1 MILAINFS
9 CSRLHKKGSRMA
21 QRSVSSTTPW
31 LPTWMCLRCAGSGA
45 GAGAGTAGGT
55 MVLSSLTTVSEL
67 LHLTFFHGFFF
78 LQWGVLQGVLE

>member
-1 MILAINFS
+1 
-9 CSRLHKKGSRMA
+9 
-21 QRSVSSTTPW
+21 
-31 LPTWMCLRCAGSGA
+31 
-45 GAGAGTAGGT
+45 